1 MNLHL
6 TAQYAILVFAAAKW
20 ALAGSA
26 AVPAV
31 PASSASPEATAAVAQ
46 EWTIAGDRI
55 LVTNLVGRVTVG
67 PASGDRIVL
76 RVRLQGKD
84 SARLKV
90 QVEEGGDAE
99 LHVLYP
105 LDEHARYVYPE
116 MRAGSRTSFSEW
128 RPKSRSSGLQ
138 QLLNALSDR
147 KVEVRGRAWRDA
159 IEAWADIEVLVPQ
172 GKPGTVK
179 LGVGRI
185 DAAGVRAALDL
196 DTKSGAVAVNDV
208 VGDVTIDTGSGD
220 VTARAVRGNVNI
232 DTGSGSVDAED
243 LEGDEVIIDTGSGE
257 VAVRGTK
264 ARRVDIDTGSG
275 SVDATRIETLSLVI
289 DTGSGEVTASEVR
302 TANAEIDT
310 GSGSVRLDLAGMGLG
325 RYLVD
330 TGSGGVRMTV
340 PADISARIR
349 ASTGSGGIEVDLPAA
364 RVFRMSRNDVS
375 LEVGQGE
382 SEVIIDTG
390 SGGIRISARN

>member
-6 TAQYAILVFAAAKW
+6 SAQYAILAFAAAKW

-26 AVPAV
+26 VAPAG
-31 PASSASPEATAAVAQ
+31 PTPSSSAAAAAVQ
-46 EWTIAGDRI
+46 EWTIPGDRI

-67 PASGDRIVL
+67 PASGDRFVL
-76 RVRLQGKD
+76 RVRLQGEH
-84 SARLKV
+84 AGRLKV

-99 LHVLYP
+99 LHVLFP
-105 LDEHARYVYPE
+105 LDEHTRYVYPE
-116 MRAGSRTSFSEW
+116 MSAGSRTQFSSW
-128 RPKSRSSGLQ
+128 HPRSRSSGLQ
-138 QLLNALSDR
+138 RLLDGLSDR

-159 IEAWADIEVLVPQ
+159 IEAWADVELLVPQ

-196 DTKSGAVAVNDV
+196 DTKSGAVSASDI
-208 VGDVTIDTGSGD
+208 VGDLSIDTGSGD
-220 VTARAVRGNVNI
+220 VTARGVRGDVSI

-243 LEGDEVIIDTGSGE
+243 LEGDEVVIDTGSGE
-257 VAVRGTK
+257 VGVRGVK
-264 ARRVDIDTGSG
+264 GRRVNIDTGSG

-289 DTGSGEVTASEVR
+289 DTGSGEVTASDVR

-310 GSGSVRLDLAGMGLG
+310 GSGSVRLDLVGMGLG

-330 TGSGGVRMTV
+330 TGSGTVRMAV
-340 PADISARIR
+340 PADVSARIQ
-349 ASTGSGGIEVDLPAA
+349 ASSGSGGIEVDLPAA
-364 RVFRMSRNDVS
+364 RVFRMSRNNVS
-375 LEVGQGE
+375 LEVGGGE

-390 SGGIRISARN
+390 SGGIRITARS

>member
-6 TAQYAILVFAAAKW
+6 TAQYAILAFAAAKW
-20 ALAGSA
+20 ALAGSVV
-26 AVPAV
+26 VPAA
-31 PASSASPEATAAVAQ
+31 PATSSPAEAIAAPVQ

-67 PASGDRIVL
+67 PASGDRIVV

-99 LHVLYP
+99 LHVVYP
-105 LDEHARYVYPE
+105 LDEHHRYVYPE
-116 MRAGSRTSFSEW
+116 MSAGSRTQIGEW

-138 QLLNALSDR
+138 TMLDAMSGR
-147 KVEVRGRAWRDA
+147 KVEVRGRAWGDA
-159 IEAWADIEVLVPQ
+159 LEAWADIEVLVPQ
-172 GKPGTVK
+172 GKPGTVR

-196 DTKSGAVAVNDV
+196 DTKSGSVAANDIA
-208 VGDVTIDTGSGD
+208 GDLLIDTGSGD
-220 VTARAVRGNVNI
+220 VTARGVRGNVDI

-243 LEGDEVIIDTGSGE
+243 LEGDGVIIDTGSGM
-257 VAVRGTK
+257 VSARGVK

-275 SVDATRIETLSLVI
+275 SVDATRIETLRLVI
-289 DTGSGEVTASEVR
+289 DTGSGEVNASEVR

-310 GSGSVRLDLAGMGLG
+310 GSGSVELDLVGMGLG

-340 PADISARIR
+340 PADVSARIR

-364 RVFRMSRNDVS
+364 RVFRMSRNNVS
-375 LEVGQGE
+375 LEVGGGE

-390 SGGIRISARN
+390 SGGIRISARR